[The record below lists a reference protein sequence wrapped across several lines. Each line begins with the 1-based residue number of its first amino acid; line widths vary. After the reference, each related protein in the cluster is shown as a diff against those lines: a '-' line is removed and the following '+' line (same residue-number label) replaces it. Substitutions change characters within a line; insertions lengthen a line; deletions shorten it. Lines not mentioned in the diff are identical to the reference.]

1 MTLDPKEITMGMKW
15 RQYNKDG
22 FLKTRVD
29 SPLHSVSNSII

>member
-22 FLKTRVD
+22 FLKQELTLLFI
-29 SPLHSVSNSII
+29 PFQIL